1 MSFQNNFTVNEYR
14 YVIVLNCSLYILE
27 ILISTIKVTERKQY
41 TSVLSALVAT
51 LVVFYLATLSDPRTI

>member
-14 YVIVLNCSLYILE
+14 YVIVLNCSLYILQ

-41 TSVLSALVAT
+41 PSVLCALVAT
-51 LVVFYLATLSDPRTI
+51 LFTRRKQQS